1 MNRSLAA
8 SVVALLV
15 LAACGSSDQPATSA
29 AELTTI
35 VDTTASTTPTTE
47 VAATEPPATESPST
61 ELPSTDAPTT
71 SLVPVPPASLTGTIG
86 DVSFVDPDHG
96 WVTTF
101 DQVGNSTTLATTDG
115 GATWAPAAVPAGT
128 TGVRFADTTNGW
140 AFDPDGVSST
150 HDGGVTWTRLPA
162 LGNPSESAPALVV
175 AGGAVIIATADA
187 DGVGLVTSPIDR
199 DAFTPL
205 DVHLPYGAGPQLH
218 LSLAAVEPST
228 FLVYDDR
235 VVAGSAKVTNGT
247 VDTSWVPPAA
257 DQGGAVEVFAHPDGG
272 PLWAEATTG
281 IWGGDMDHPGT
292 HLFVSDDG
300 TSFTEVEL
308 PPVLIDPSGGPGPFP
323 VAVPEPG
330 SLVVALTGN
339 VTEGVVLVH
348 TDDRGA
354 TWQTVGSLHAVS
366 LTSLAFPAP
375 DVAIASVVTG
385 DDGHGELWRSDDA
398 GATWRPLAVTTP

>member
-1 MNRSLAA
+1 MNRRFAA
-8 SVVALLV
+8 SVGALLV
-15 LAACGSSDQPATSA
+15 LAACGSNDEPATSA

-61 ELPSTDAPTT
+61 ESPSTDAPTT
-71 SLVPVPPASLTGTIG
+71 ALVPVPPASLAGTIG
-86 DVSFVDPDHG
+86 DVSFVDPDRG

-101 DQVGNSTTLATTDG
+101 DQLGTSATFATTDG

-128 TGVRFADTTNGW
+128 TGVRFADATNGW

-150 HDGGVTWTRLPA
+150 HDGGVTWTRLPG

-175 AGGAVIIATADA
+175 AGDAVIIATADA
-187 DGVGLVTSPIDR
+187 DGVGLMTSPVDH

-205 DVHLPYGAGPQLH
+205 DVHLPYGAGPQLQ
-218 LSLAAVEPST
+218 LSLAAVGSST

-235 VVAGSAKVTNGT
+235 VVAGSAKVTDGI

-300 TSFTEVEL
+300 TSFTELEL
-308 PPVLIDPSGGPGPFP
+308 PLLTMDPAGVAGPFR

-330 SLVVALTGN
+330 AVVVALPGN
-339 VTEGVVLVH
+339 VTNGTVLAR

-354 TWQTVGSLHAVS
+354 SWQSIGTLPQASV
-366 LTSLAFPAP
+366 TSLAFPAP
-375 DVAIASVVTG
+375 HVAIASVGVG

-398 GATWRPLAVTTP
+398 GTTWRPLAVTTP